1 MQAFDFT
8 ERVAIVTG
16 GGGVSVGQ
24 RLLHFQK
31 MEPKWLL

>member
-8 ERVAIVTG
+8 EKVAIVTG
-16 GGGVSVGQ
+16 GGGSAGQ
-24 RLLHFQK
+24 HLLHFQK